1 MALLEYWYFHIPN
14 FVLAAIM
21 YTLAG
26 RLVLGLFVPEDW
38 DNYIWRAFVGMTQPV
53 VNVVR
58 SMTPAIV
65 PDKIVL
71 VFAVIWLLIVR
82 IVFFW
87 LMLSVGL
94 APVVEG
100 GA

>member
-1 MALLEYWYFHIPN
+1 MVLLEHWYFHIPN

-58 SMTPAIV
+58 AITPVIV

-100 GA
+100 RA

>member
-1 MALLEYWYFHIPN
+1 VALLEHWYFHIPN

-26 RLVLGLFVPEDW
+26 RFVLGLFVPEDW

-58 SMTPAIV
+58 AITPAIV
-65 PDKIVL
+65 SVKIVL
-71 VFAVIWLLIVR
+71 LFALIWLLIVR

-87 LMLSVGL
+87 VMLSVGL
-94 APVVEG
+94 APVAGG

>member
-38 DNYIWRAFVGMTQPV
+38 DNYIWRAFVGLTQPV

-58 SMTPAIV
+58 AITPVIV
-65 PDKIVL
+65 PDKVVL

-87 LMLSVGL
+87 FMLSVGL